1 MYRFPCY
8 WTITQRIN
16 FLQRVILIHSYLY
29 YKKDA
34 PMWQDR
40 QYDEI
45 SKQLQTEQNKVTK
58 EYIKHNTQ
66 YGYAFYDWDA
76 STGFHLW
83 ERLEKQ
89 DREYLLK
96 IIHLMKGE

>member
-1 MYRFPCY
+1 MYQFSPY

-16 FLQRVILIHSYLY
+16 FLQRVIIIHSYLY
-29 YKKDA
+29 YVLDI

-58 EYIKHNTQ
+58 EHIKHNTQ
-66 YGYAFYDWDA
+66 YGYVFYDWDA